1 VIELLPALLLFSM
14 SSLYTPGPNNAMLAA
29 SGATF
34 GLRRSVP
41 HMLGVATGFPMMVL
55 ALGLGFQAVLDAH
68 PWIHGWVKA
77 AGAAYLCWMA
87 WHIATASRTAA
98 AEGKSRP
105 FTYLQ
110 ACAFQWVNPKAWVMA
125 VGALSAFTT
134 AGGDHLAEVALIAAV
149 FLAGGLGSSVLWTA
163 GGTVLGRFL
172 SDDRRLR
179 IFNVTMGLLLVASI
193 VPTVM

>member
-1 VIELLPALLLFSM
+1 MVELLPALVLFAVST
-14 SSLYTPGPNNAMLAA
+14 LFTPGPNNTMLAT

-34 GLRRSVP
+34 GLRRSLP
-41 HMLGVATGFPMMVL
+41 HMLGVATGFPLMVV

-68 PWIHGWVKA
+68 PQIHAVLKW

-87 WHIATASRTAA
+87 WHIATATRAAA
-98 AEGKSRP
+98 AEGRARP

-110 ACAFQWVNPKAWVMA
+110 AAAFQWVNPKAWVMA

-134 AGGDHLAEVALIAAV
+134 AGGDHAAQVAVMAAV
-149 FLAGGLGSSVLWTA
+149 FLAGGIASSALWTA
-163 GGTVLGRFL
+163 GGTLIGRFL

-179 IFNVTMGLLLVASI
+179 AFNVTMAALLVASI